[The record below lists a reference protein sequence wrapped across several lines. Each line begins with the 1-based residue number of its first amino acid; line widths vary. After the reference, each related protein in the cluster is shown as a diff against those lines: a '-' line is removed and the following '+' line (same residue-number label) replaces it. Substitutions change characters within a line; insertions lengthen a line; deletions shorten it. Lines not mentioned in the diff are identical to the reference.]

1 VEGRVALVTGASR
14 GIGAAIARRLAAEG
28 ATVALT
34 ARTLDHHPT
43 LPGTL
48 REVASAIQGDG
59 GTAHAIPGDLTDPD
73 SRAAVAARVR
83 GEIGPVD
90 ILVNNA
96 AASFYIPF
104 AEISE
109 KRFRI
114 AFEVNVRAPFDLAQ
128 RVLPDMRAAG
138 RGFILNISSRT
149 AMHPAGPPF
158 DAFAQTGGAL
168 LYGATKAALD
178 RISVGLAAEMHA
190 DGIAVNSLSPVAAV
204 MTPGAEALGVVS
216 EAVAARAEPVE
227 AMVEAALA
235 LCVPH
240 DPMLT
245 GRIAYSLPLL
255 EELSRPVRSLDGRRT
270 MEA

>member
-28 ATVALT
+28 AAVAIT
-34 ARTLDHHPT
+34 ARTVDPHPT

-48 REVASAIQGDG
+48 REVAELIRSDG
-59 GTAHAIPGDLTDPD
+59 GTALAIPGDLTDPG

-83 GEIGPVD
+83 DEMGPVD

-96 AASFYIPF
+96 AASFYLPF

-114 AFEVNVRAPFDLAQ
+114 AYEVNVRAPFDLAQ
-128 RVLPDMRAAG
+128 RVLPDMRARG

-149 AMHPAGPPF
+149 ATQPAGPPF
-158 DAFAQTGGAL
+158 GDFAQKGGAL
-168 LYGATKAALD
+168 LYGSTKAALD
-178 RISVGLAAEMHA
+178 RFSVGLAAEVFA
-190 DGIAVNSLSPVAAV
+190 DGIAVNALSPVAAV
-204 MTPGAEALGVVS
+204 MTPGAVALGVVP

-227 AMVEAALA
+227 AMAEAALA

-245 GRIAYSLPLL
+245 GRIAYSLPIL

-270 MEA
+270 VEA